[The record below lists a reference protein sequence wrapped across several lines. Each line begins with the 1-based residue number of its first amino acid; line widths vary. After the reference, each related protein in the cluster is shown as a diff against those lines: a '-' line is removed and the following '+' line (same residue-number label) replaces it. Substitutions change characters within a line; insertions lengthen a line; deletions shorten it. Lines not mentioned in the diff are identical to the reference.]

1 LSKAHDVS
9 QITLFAALYAAL
21 VYVFAPVS
29 FNALPIRVAGILGPG
44 IAKKWSLTLGYCLG
58 VIIGGFFSPFAVY
71 EITLMPIM
79 SFLAC
84 TLGYLVAKPF
94 NHNYFVTGAV
104 IAIIFPISYGWVL
117 SQVLSLPIIL
127 TVTYLFLSDQLFAFA
142 GAVMFSRIEKRFKW
156 WKAQI

>member
-1 LSKAHDVS
+1 MNKAHDVS

-29 FNALPIRVAGILGPG
+29 FNALPLHVAGILGPG
-44 IAKKWSLTLGYCLG
+44 IAKKWNLTLGYCLG
-58 VIIGGFFSPFAVY
+58 VIIGGFFSPFAAY
-71 EITLMPIM
+71 EVTLMPIM

-84 TLGYLVAKPF
+84 TLGYLAAKPL
-94 NHNYFVTGAV
+94 NHNYFVTGAI
-104 IAIIFPISYGWVL
+104 IATTFSISYGWVIT
-117 SQVLSLPIIL
+117 QVLNLPIII
-127 TVTYLFLSDQLFAFA
+127 TVTYLFISDQLFAFT